1 MNEGSCSGVGDT
13 MSREET
19 GDSRDRLS
27 MVQGCPRFSHGVG
40 LIEAEVVRVGS
51 DGRESGCTV

>member
-1 MNEGSCSGVGDT
+1 MRAPAVEVGTHCPEKRWDF
-13 MSREET
+13 
-19 GDSRDRLS
+19 RDRLS
-27 MVQGCPRFSHGVG
+27 MVRGCPRFSHGVG

>member
-1 MNEGSCSGVGDT
+1 

-19 GDSRDRLS
+19 GDFRDRLS

-40 LIEAEVVRVGS
+40 LIEAEVVRLGS
-51 DGRESGCTV
+51 DGSESGCTV

>member
-1 MNEGSCSGVGDT
+1 

-19 GDSRDRLS
+19 GDFRDRLS